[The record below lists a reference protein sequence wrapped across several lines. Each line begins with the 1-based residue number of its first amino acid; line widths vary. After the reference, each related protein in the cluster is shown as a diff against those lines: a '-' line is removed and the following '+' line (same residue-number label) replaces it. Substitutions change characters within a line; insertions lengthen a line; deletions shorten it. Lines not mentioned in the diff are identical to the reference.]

1 MYAYTVSLIT
11 CDSRPAR
18 LTSSIT
24 HTGHPVTFIGHNA
37 AFTACVHTVS
47 AVMSKSALLNKIC
60 SISIITVKLKKN
72 ENSHFKLTVYYPIVK
87 GVVYHGCF
95 YPTKV
100 ILRYIYSPCWH
111 LSPCTPVSQ
120 SLQQVPLTW
129 WHVFPSLQLPQDRAH
144 SKPYVITSQT
154 EYIY

>member
-1 MYAYTVSLIT
+1 MYSLLFPIACRYTITQLTAIHFRPKKANASDKLCMHTVSLIT

-72 ENSHFKLTVYYPIVK
+72 EN
-87 GVVYHGCF
+87 
-95 YPTKV
+95 
-100 ILRYIYSPCWH
+100 
-111 LSPCTPVSQ
+111 
-120 SLQQVPLTW
+120 
-129 WHVFPSLQLPQDRAH
+129 
-144 SKPYVITSQT
+144 
-154 EYIY
+154 

>member
-1 MYAYTVSLIT
+1 MYSLLFPIACRYTITQLTAIHFRPKKATVYAYTVSLIT

-100 ILRYIYSPCWH
+100 ILRYIYSPC
-111 LSPCTPVSQ
+111 
-120 SLQQVPLTW
+120 
-129 WHVFPSLQLPQDRAH
+129 
-144 SKPYVITSQT
+144 
-154 EYIY
+154 